1 MSIFTGLVYLFF
13 PRIIRVEYLEAE
25 NKNKAEENS
34 VILMDLEKQAI
45 TSKDRWVGVIRVYI
59 IQVPIYIRIIYVLAE
74 VPSVSMLSFEF

>member
-1 MSIFTGLVYLFF
+1 MSIFTSLVYLFF

-45 TSKDRWVGVIRVYI
+45 TSKDR
-59 IQVPIYIRIIYVLAE
+59 
-74 VPSVSMLSFEF
+74 